1 MWHWLWLIGVC
12 FDVRRDIDFCLMIDI
27 TSLKSQLTDDRIIE
41 LMDTLGAPLMKA
53 DSNNL
58 IFPSICHHG
67 ADCQAHKPRL
77 YYYIESQSWF
87 CFVCHFSGDTISLI
101 QHVKHIDFNQAV
113 SYICSILHLQVG
125 QIEENKCIDSWA
137 ELRRFL
143 PNAEPE
149 PDKLLTYDKSILSLF
164 DHLYPQEW
172 LDYGI
177 SADILDK
184 FGIGWYARQACISI
198 PVVFNGQLVGV
209 RGRYTR
215 EQDVAKGKYR
225 PICTLD
231 GQVLKLA
238 TSQVMY
244 GYDQNKTAIEKSRQV
259 VLFESEKSVL
269 KSPQYG
275 INNALAVFGSN
286 ISRQHIQLLLELGV
300 NDVVLCMDSDYKQVG
315 DDEFKFF
322 VVKMKKLAVKLKP
335 FFNCSI
341 VYNNQGYDMY
351 KCNMMDIPYE
361 QAMKL
366 WESRVRA

>member
-1 MWHWLWLIGVC
+1 
-12 FDVRRDIDFCLMIDI
+12 MIDI
-27 TSLKSQLTDDRIIE
+27 ASLKSKLTDDCIIE
-41 LMDTLGAPLMKA
+41 LMDALGAPLMKA

-67 ADCQAHKPRL
+67 ADAINHRPKL
-77 YYYIESQSWF
+77 WF
-87 CFVCHFSGDTISLI
+87 NQERQVFHCWVCGLHTDAIGLV
-101 QHVKHIDFNQAV
+101 QNVKHIDFNQAV

-125 QIEENKCIDSWA
+125 QIKENKCIDNWA

-184 FGIGWYARQACISI
+184 FDIGWYARQACISI

-231 GQVLKLA
+231 GQVLKFPSSACL
-238 TSQVMY
+238 Y
-244 GYDQNKTAIEKSRQV
+244 GYDQNKAAIEKSRQV

-269 KSPQYG
+269 KVPSFG
-275 INNALAVFGSN
+275 IDNALAVFGSN
-286 ISRQHIQLLLELGV
+286 ISKQHIQLLLELGV

-322 VVKMKKLAVKLKP
+322 VVKMKKLAAKLKP

-341 VYNNQGYDMY
+341 VYNNQDYDMY

-366 WESRVRA
+366 WESRVKI

>member
-1 MWHWLWLIGVC
+1 MLNVESIKNQ
-12 FDVRRDIDFCLMIDI
+12 IDEDNV
-27 TSLKSQLTDDRIIE
+27 II
-41 LMDTLGAPLMKA
+41 LMDSLGADFNYQSQDQIRFK
-53 DSNNL
+53 
-58 IFPSICHHG
+58 SICHNSNSY
-67 ADCQAHKPRL
+67 KL
-77 YYYIESQSWF
+77 YYFINTRSFY
-87 CFVCHFSGDTISLI
+87 CFREGKAFDTISLV
-101 QHVKHIDFNQAV
+101 QHVKHLDFNQAV

-125 QIEENKCIDSWA
+125 QTEQNEQLDNWA

-149 PDKLLTYDKSILSLF
+149 PDKLLIYDKSILSLF

-177 SADILDK
+177 SAGVLDK

-215 EQDVAKGKYR
+215 EQDIAKGKYR
-225 PICTLD
+225 PICMLD
-231 GQVLKLA
+231 GTVLKFPSSACL
-238 TSQVMY
+238 Y
-244 GYDQNKTAIEKSRQV
+244 GYDQNKAAIEKSRQV

-269 KSPQYG
+269 KAPSFN
-275 INNALAVFGSN
+275 IDNALAVFGSN
-286 ISRQHIQLLLELGV
+286 ISKQHMQLLLELGV

-322 VVKMKKLAVKLKP
+322 VVKMKKLVAKLKP

-351 KCNMMDIPYE
+351 KCNMMDISYE

-366 WESRVRA
+366 WESRVRV

>member
-1 MWHWLWLIGVC
+1 M
-12 FDVRRDIDFCLMIDI
+12 IDFTRIRMNMSIDDVILLMSSIDVDYNFA
-27 TSLKSQLTDDRIIE
+27 S
-41 LMDTLGAPLMKA
+41 DTEVH
-53 DSNNL
+53 
-58 IFPSICHHG
+58 FRSICHNSNSY
-67 ADCQAHKPRL
+67 KL
-77 YYYIESQSWF
+77 YYYDSSKKFYCFRCGESF
-87 CFVCHFSGDTISLI
+87 DIFEIFKKVLHISLSDA
-101 QHVKHIDFNQAV
+101 VKKFCEQLNINVKNVDE
-113 SYICSILHLQVG
+113 CSSLCD
-125 QIEENKCIDSWA
+125 NWA

-177 SADILDK
+177 STDILDK
-184 FGIGWYARQACISI
+184 FDIGWYARQACISI

-215 EQDVAKGKYR
+215 EQDVTKGKYR

-231 GQVLKLA
+231 GTVLKFPSSACL
-238 TSQVMY
+238 Y
-244 GYDQNKTAIEKSRQV
+244 GYDQNKVAIEKSRQV

-275 INNALAVFGSN
+275 IDNALAVFGSN
-286 ISRQHIQLLLELGV
+286 ISKQHIQLLLELGV

-322 VVKMKKLAVKLKP
+322 VVKMKKLAAKLRSY
-335 FFNCSI
+335 FNVAI

-366 WESRVRA
+366 WESRVKI

>member
-1 MWHWLWLIGVC
+1 
-12 FDVRRDIDFCLMIDI
+12 MIDI
-27 TSLKSQLTDDRIIE
+27 QSLKSQLTDDRIIE
-41 LMDTLGAPLMKA
+41 LMDAMGAPLMKA

-67 ADCQAHKPRL
+67 ADAMNHRFKL
-77 YYYIESQSWF
+77 WF
-87 CFVCHFSGDTISLI
+87 NQERQVFHCWVCGLHTDAIGLV
-101 QHVKHIDFNQAV
+101 QNVKHIDFNQAV
-113 SYICSILHLQVG
+113 SYICSVLHLQVG
-125 QIEENKCIDSWA
+125 QIEENKCIDNWA

-143 PNAEPE
+143 PNAELE
-149 PDKLLTYDKSILSLF
+149 PDKLLTYDKSVLSLF

-177 SADILDK
+177 STDILDK

-198 PVVFNGQLVGV
+198 PVLFNGQLVGV

-244 GYDQNKTAIEKSRQV
+244 GYDQNKAAIEKSCQV

-269 KSPQYG
+269 KAPSY
-275 INNALAVFGSN
+275 NLHNALAVFGSN
-286 ISRQHIQLLLELGV
+286 ISKQHIQLLLELGV
-300 NDVVLCMDSDYKQVG
+300 NDVVLAFDSDYKQVG
-315 DDEFKFF
+315 DDEFRFF
-322 VVKMKKLAVKLKP
+322 VVKMKKLAAKLRSY
-335 FFNCSI
+335 FNVAI

-351 KCNMMDIPYE
+351 KCNMMDVSYE
-361 QAMKL
+361 QAIKL
-366 WESRVRA
+366 WESRVKI

>member
-1 MWHWLWLIGVC
+1 
-12 FDVRRDIDFCLMIDI
+12 MIDI
-27 TSLKSQLTDDRIIE
+27 QSLKSQLTDDRIIE
-41 LMDTLGAPLMKA
+41 LMDAMGAPLMKA

-67 ADCQAHKPRL
+67 DDCQAHKPRL
-77 YYYIESQSWF
+77 YYYIESQNWF
-87 CFVCHFSGDTISLI
+87 CFVCHFSGDTISLV

-113 SYICSILHLQVG
+113 SYICSVLHLQVG
-125 QIEENKCIDSWA
+125 QIEQDEQIDNWS

-143 PNAEPE
+143 PNADPE

-177 SADILDK
+177 SADTLDK
-184 FGIGWYARQACISI
+184 FGIGWYARQACMSI

-215 EQDVAKGKYR
+215 EQDIAKGKYR

-231 GQVLKLA
+231 GTVLKFPSSACL
-238 TSQVMY
+238 Y

-275 INNALAVFGSN
+275 IDNALAVFGSN
-286 ISRQHIQLLLELGV
+286 ISKQHIQLLLELGV
-300 NDVVLCMDSDYKQVG
+300 NDVVIAFDSDYHQVG

-322 VVKMKKLAVKLKP
+322 VVKMKKLAAKLKP
-335 FFNCSI
+335 YFSVNI
-341 VYNNQGYDMY
+341 IYNNQGYDMY
-351 KCNMMDIPYE
+351 KCNMMDLPYE

-366 WESRVRA
+366 WESRVRV

>member
-1 MWHWLWLIGVC
+1 M
-12 FDVRRDIDFCLMIDI
+12 IDFAKIRMNMSIDDVILLMSSIDVDYNFA
-27 TSLKSQLTDDRIIE
+27 S
-41 LMDTLGAPLMKA
+41 DTEVH
-53 DSNNL
+53 
-58 IFPSICHHG
+58 FRSICHNSNSY
-67 ADCQAHKPRL
+67 KL
-77 YYYIESQSWF
+77 YYYDSSKKFYCFRCGESF
-87 CFVCHFSGDTISLI
+87 DIFEILKKVLRIPLNDVVKKICEKLNINPKNVDECNSLC
-101 QHVKHIDFNQAV
+101 DN
-113 SYICSILHLQVG
+113 
-125 QIEENKCIDSWA
+125 WA

-177 SADILDK
+177 SEDILDK

-231 GQVLKLA
+231 GTVLKFPS
-238 TSQVMY
+238 SQLFY
-244 GYDQNKTAIEKSRQV
+244 GYDQNKAAIEKSRQV

-269 KSPQYG
+269 KAPNFN

-286 ISRQHIQLLLELGV
+286 ISKQHIQLLLELGV
-300 NDVVLCMDSDYKQVG
+300 NDVVLCMDSDYHQVG

-322 VVKMKKLAVKLKP
+322 VVKMKKLVAKLKP
-335 FFNCSI
+335 YFSVSI

-361 QAMKL
+361 QTMKL
-366 WESRVRA
+366 WENRVKI

>member
-1 MWHWLWLIGVC
+1 
-12 FDVRRDIDFCLMIDI
+12 
-27 TSLKSQLTDDRIIE
+27 
-41 LMDTLGAPLMKA
+41 MDSLGADFNYQSQDQIRFK
-53 DSNNL
+53 
-58 IFPSICHHG
+58 SICHNSNSY
-67 ADCQAHKPRL
+67 KL
-77 YYYIESQSWF
+77 YYFINTNSFY
-87 CFVCHFSGDTISLI
+87 CFREGKSFDAISLV
-101 QHVKHIDFNQAV
+101 QHVKHLDFNQAV
-113 SYICSILHLQVG
+113 SYICSVLHLQVG
-125 QIEENKCIDSWA
+125 QIEENKCIDNWA

-215 EQDVAKGKYR
+215 EQDVIKGKYR

-231 GQVLKLA
+231 GTVLKFPSSACL
-238 TSQVMY
+238 Y
-244 GYDQNKTAIEKSRQV
+244 GYDQNKAAIEKSHQV

-269 KSPQYG
+269 KAPSY
-275 INNALAVFGSN
+275 NLHNTLAVFGSN
-286 ISRQHIQLLLELGV
+286 ISKQHIQLLLEIGV

-315 DDEFKFF
+315 DDEFNFF
-322 VVKMKKLAVKLKP
+322 VVKMKKLVAKLKP
-335 FFNCSI
+335 YFSVSV

-351 KCNMMDIPYE
+351 KCNMMDVSYE

-366 WESRVRA
+366 WESRVKI

>member
-1 MWHWLWLIGVC
+1 M
-12 FDVRRDIDFCLMIDI
+12 DIYK
-27 TSLKSQLTDDRIIE
+27 LKENLSSDNIII
-41 LMDTLGAPLMKA
+41 LMDSLGA
-53 DSNNL
+53 DFNYQSQDQ
-58 IFPSICHHG
+58 IHFRSICHNSTSY
-67 ADCQAHKPRL
+67 KL
-77 YYYIESQSWF
+77 YYFVNSASFY
-87 CFVCHFSGDTISLI
+87 CFRDARRFDIISLV
-101 QHVKHIDFNQAV
+101 QHVKNIDFAHAVQYICNVLHIDESV
-113 SYICSILHLQVG
+113 YQVNE
-125 QIEENKCIDSWA
+125 QVDNWA

-143 PNAEPE
+143 SNAEPE
-149 PDKLLTYDKSILSLF
+149 IDKLLTYDKSILSLF

-231 GQVLKLA
+231 GTVLKFPSSACL
-238 TSQVMY
+238 Y

-275 INNALAVFGSN
+275 IDNSLAVFGSN
-286 ISRQHIQLLLELGV
+286 ISKQHIQLLLELGV
-300 NDVVLCMDSDYKQVG
+300 NDVVIAFDSDYHQVG

-322 VVKMKKLAVKLKP
+322 VVKMKKLAAKLKP
-335 FFNCSI
+335 YFSVNI
-341 VYNNQGYDMY
+341 IYNNQGYDMY
-351 KCNMMDIPYE
+351 KCNMMDLPYE

-366 WESRVRA
+366 WESRVRV

>member
-1 MWHWLWLIGVC
+1 
-12 FDVRRDIDFCLMIDI
+12 MINI
-27 TSLKSQLTDDRIIE
+27 TSFKSQLTDDRIIE
-41 LMDTLGAPLMKA
+41 LMDAMGAPLMKA

-77 YYYIESQSWF
+77 YYYVESQSWF
-87 CFVCHFSGDTISLI
+87 CFVCHFSGDTISI
-101 QHVKHIDFNQAV
+101 VQHVKHLDFNQAV
-113 SYICSILHLQVG
+113 SYICSVLNLQVG
-125 QIEENKCIDSWA
+125 QIEENKCIDNWA

-143 PNAEPE
+143 SNAEPE

-198 PVVFNGQLVGV
+198 PVVFNGKLVGV

-231 GQVLKLA
+231 GTVLKFSSSACL
-238 TSQVMY
+238 Y
-244 GYDQNKTAIEKSRQV
+244 GYDQNKATIEKSRQV

-269 KSPQYG
+269 KAPSY
-275 INNALAVFGSN
+275 NLHNALAVFGSN
-286 ISRQHIQLLLELGV
+286 ISKQHIQLLLELGV

-322 VVKMKKLAVKLKP
+322 VVKMKKLAAKLKP
-335 FFNCSI
+335 YFSVSI

-366 WESRVRA
+366 WESRVKI

>member
-1 MWHWLWLIGVC
+1 
-12 FDVRRDIDFCLMIDI
+12 MIDI

-41 LMDTLGAPLMKA
+41 LMDAMGAPLMKA

-58 IFPSICHHG
+58 IFPSVCHHG

-77 YYYIESQSWF
+77 YYYMESQNWF
-87 CFVCHFSGDTISLI
+87 CFVCHFSGDTISLV
-101 QHVKHIDFNQAV
+101 QHVKHLDFNQAV
-113 SYICSILHLQVG
+113 SYICSVLHLQVG
-125 QIEENKCIDSWA
+125 QIEENKQLDNWV

-198 PVVFNGQLVGV
+198 PVLFNGKLVGV

-231 GQVLKLA
+231 GTVLKFPSSACL
-238 TSQVMY
+238 Y
-244 GYDQNKTAIEKSRQV
+244 GYDQNKAAIEKSHQV
-259 VLFESEKSVL
+259 VIFESEKSVL
-269 KSPQYG
+269 KAPSY
-275 INNALAVFGSN
+275 NVHNALAVFGSN
-286 ISRQHIQLLLELGV
+286 ISKQHIQLLLELGV
-300 NDVVLCMDSDYKQVG
+300 NDVVLAFDSDYKQVG

-322 VVKMKKLAVKLKP
+322 VVKMKKLASKLHSY
-335 FFNCSI
+335 FNVAI

-366 WESRVRA
+366 WESRVKI

>member
-1 MWHWLWLIGVC
+1 
-12 FDVRRDIDFCLMIDI
+12 MIDI
-27 TSLKSQLTDDRIIE
+27 ASLKSQLTDDRIIE
-41 LMDTLGAPLMKA
+41 LMDAMGAPLMKA

-87 CFVCHFSGDTISLI
+87 CFVCHFSGDTISLV

-113 SYICSILHLQVG
+113 SYICSVLHLQVG
-125 QIEENKCIDSWA
+125 QIEQNEQLDNWA

-149 PDKLLTYDKSILSLF
+149 PDKLLIYDKSVLSLF

-215 EQDVAKGKYR
+215 EQDVANGKYR

-231 GQVLKLA
+231 GTVLKFPSSACL
-238 TSQVMY
+238 Y
-244 GYDQNKTAIEKSRQV
+244 GYDQNKAAIEKSRQV

-269 KSPQYG
+269 KAPSFG
-275 INNALAVFGSN
+275 IDNALAVFGSN
-286 ISRQHIQLLLELGV
+286 ISKQHIQLLLELGV
-300 NDVVLCMDSDYKQVG
+300 NDVVLAFDSDYKQVG

-322 VVKMKKLAVKLKP
+322 VVKMKKLAAKLKP

-366 WESRVRA
+366 WESRVKI

>member
-1 MWHWLWLIGVC
+1 MWNVESIKNQINEDNV
-12 FDVRRDIDFCLMIDI
+12 
-27 TSLKSQLTDDRIIE
+27 II
-41 LMDTLGAPLMKA
+41 LMDSLGADFNYQSQDQIRFK
-53 DSNNL
+53 
-58 IFPSICHHG
+58 SICHNSNSY
-67 ADCQAHKPRL
+67 KL
-77 YYYIESQSWF
+77 YYFINTNSFY
-87 CFVCHFSGDTISLI
+87 CFREGKSFDAISLV
-101 QHVKHIDFNQAV
+101 QHVKHLDFNQAV

-125 QIEENKCIDSWA
+125 QIEQNEQLDNWA

-177 SADILDK
+177 STDILDK
-184 FGIGWYARQACISI
+184 FNIGWYARQACISI

-209 RGRYTR
+209 RGRFTR
-215 EQDVAKGKYR
+215 EQDMAKGKYR

-231 GQVLKLA
+231 GTVLKFPSSACL
-238 TSQVMY
+238 Y
-244 GYDQNKTAIEKSRQV
+244 GYDQNKAAIEKSRQV

-269 KSPQYG
+269 KAPSFN
-275 INNALAVFGSN
+275 IDNALAVFGSN
-286 ISRQHIQLLLELGV
+286 ISKQHIQLLLELGV
-300 NDVVLCMDSDYKQVG
+300 NDVVLCMDNDYKQVG

-322 VVKMKKLAVKLKP
+322 VVKMKKLAAKLRSY
-335 FFNCSI
+335 FNVAI

-351 KCNMMDIPYE
+351 KCNMMDVSYE

-366 WESRVRA
+366 WESGVRV

>member
-1 MWHWLWLIGVC
+1 M
-12 FDVRRDIDFCLMIDI
+12 IDFAKIRMNMSIDDIILLMSSIDVDYNFA
-27 TSLKSQLTDDRIIE
+27 S
-41 LMDTLGAPLMKA
+41 DTEVH
-53 DSNNL
+53 
-58 IFPSICHHG
+58 FRSICHNSNSY
-67 ADCQAHKPRL
+67 KL
-77 YYYIESQSWF
+77 YYYDSSKRFYCFRCGESFDIFEILKKVLHIPLNDVVKKICEKLNINPQNVDE
-87 CFVCHFSGDTISLI
+87 CNSLC
-101 QHVKHIDFNQAV
+101 DN
-113 SYICSILHLQVG
+113 
-125 QIEENKCIDSWA
+125 WA

-149 PDKLLTYDKSILSLF
+149 PDKLLIYDKSILSLF

-184 FGIGWYARQACISI
+184 FGIGWYARKACISI

-231 GQVLKLA
+231 GTVLKFPSSACL
-238 TSQVMY
+238 Y
-244 GYDQNKTAIEKSRQV
+244 GYDQNKAAIEKSRQV

-269 KSPQYG
+269 KAPSY
-275 INNALAVFGSN
+275 NLHNALAVFGSN
-286 ISRQHIQLLLELGV
+286 ISKQHIQLLLELGV

-315 DDEFKFF
+315 DDEFRFF
-322 VVKMKKLAVKLKP
+322 VVKMKKLAAKLKP

-366 WESRVRA
+366 WESRVKI

>member
-1 MWHWLWLIGVC
+1 
-12 FDVRRDIDFCLMIDI
+12 MIDI

-41 LMDTLGAPLMKA
+41 LMDAMGASLMKA

-58 IFPSICHHG
+58 IFLSICHHG
-67 ADCQAHKPRL
+67 ADAMNHRPKL
-77 YYYIESQSWF
+77 WF
-87 CFVCHFSGDTISLI
+87 NQERQVFHCWVCGLHTDVIGLV
-101 QHVKHIDFNQAV
+101 QHVKHFDFNQAV
-113 SYICSILHLQVG
+113 SYICSVLNLQVG
-125 QIEENKCIDSWA
+125 QIEQNEQLDNWA

-149 PDKLLTYDKSILSLF
+149 PDKLLTYDKSVLSLF

-184 FGIGWYARQACISI
+184 FGVGWYARQACISI

-215 EQDVAKGKYR
+215 EQDIAKGKYR

-244 GYDQNKTAIEKSRQV
+244 GYDQNKDVISKCKSVILFEAEKSC
-259 VLFESEKSVL
+259 L
-269 KSPQYG
+269 KAASKG
-275 INNALAVFGSN
+275 INNTLAVFGSN
-286 ISRQHIQLLLELGV
+286 VSKQQIQLLLELGV
-300 NDVVLCMDSDYKQVG
+300 NEVTIGFDSDFIDTKG
-315 DDEFKFF
+315 EDFRFF
-322 VVKMKKLAVKLKP
+322 VAKIKKIAHRLTPYFTVFCA
-335 FFNCSI
+335 
-341 VYNNQGYDMY
+341 YNNQGYDGY
-351 KCNMMDIPYE
+351 KYSPMDFTDE
-361 QAMKL
+361 QMKKIF
-366 WESRVRA
+366 ENRVKIS